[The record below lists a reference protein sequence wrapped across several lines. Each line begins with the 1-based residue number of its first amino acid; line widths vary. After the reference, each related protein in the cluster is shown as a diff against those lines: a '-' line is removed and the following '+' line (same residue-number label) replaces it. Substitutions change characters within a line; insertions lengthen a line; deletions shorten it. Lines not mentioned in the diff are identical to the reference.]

1 MEEALRDTNQDFL
14 GASGDTQ
21 FCLYFAGKPNTSEK
35 GILLELDFGSEPKGF
50 LTVTWFKNKS
60 NKGCS

>member
-1 MEEALRDTNQDFL
+1 MEEALRDANQDFP

-50 LTVTWFKNKS
+50 FNSDLV
-60 NKGCS
+60 